1 MQEKWLPGNTM
12 DRIRDLCRSRNI
24 TQVELA
30 QAVGMDKST
39 LSRVMAEKTSK
50 LSSKNLVAIAN
61 YFEVSTD
68 FLLGLTDIPSRKGY
82 DIERLG
88 AVCGS
93 SFQSPSGQA
102 EPFCGLPAFGK
113 SEIRRADP
121 PDRALSGGR
130 SGFRR
135 CRAESNVQ
143 LYEQPH
149 VGTWSG

>member
-50 LSSKNLVAIAN
+50 NLVAIPN

-88 AVCGS
+88 LSVEAAANLHQGKLNHSVVCQLLENPKFAELTRQIALYQEGVLASGVAAQNQMYNSMS
-93 SFQSPSGQA
+93 SLMLEHG
-102 EPFCGLPAFGK
+102 
-113 SEIRRADP
+113 
-121 PDRALSGGR
+121 
-130 SGFRR
+130 
-135 CRAESNVQ
+135 
-143 LYEQPH
+143 
-149 VGTWSG
+149 

>member
-68 FLLGLTDIPSRKGY
+68 FLLGLTDMT
-82 DIERLG
+82 
-88 AVCGS
+88 S
-93 SFQSPSGQA
+93 SVWGCLWKQ
-102 EPFCGLPAFGK
+102 LPI
-113 SEIRRADP
+113 SIRA
-121 PDRALSGGR
+121 S
-130 SGFRR
+130 
-135 CRAESNVQ
+135 
-143 LYEQPH
+143 
-149 VGTWSG
+149 

>member
-50 LSSKNLVAIAN
+50 LSSKNLIAIAN

-68 FLLGLTDIPSRKGY
+68 FLLGPAKSMT
-82 DIERLG
+82 
-88 AVCGS
+88 S
-93 SFQSPSGQA
+93 SVWGCLWKQPPIS
-102 EPFCGLPAFGK
+102 
-113 SEIRRADP
+113 IRA
-121 PDRALSGGR
+121 S
-130 SGFRR
+130 
-135 CRAESNVQ
+135 
-143 LYEQPH
+143 
-149 VGTWSG
+149 

>member
-68 FLLGLTDIPSRKGY
+68 FLLGLTDIPARKEH

-88 AVCGS
+88 LSVEAAANLHQGKLNHSVVC
-93 SFQSPSGQA
+93 QLL
-102 EPFCGLPAFGK
+102 EK

-143 LYEQPH
+143 LHEQPL

>member
-68 FLLGLTDIPSRKGY
+68 FLLGLTDIPSRKGC

-88 AVCGS
+88 LSVEAAANLHQGKLNHSVVCQ
-93 SFQSPSGQA
+93 F
-102 EPFCGLPAFGK
+102 L
-113 SEIRRADP
+113 EIRN
-121 PDRALSGGR
+121 SQ
-130 SGFRR
+130 S
-135 CRAESNVQ
+135 
-143 LYEQPH
+143 
-149 VGTWSG
+149 